1 MHQHNQKGHDSGAVI
16 MSKRLQGGAVSKMLP
31 PFRILTFLGLPALPC
46 LCGTLVRSCRASHH
60 RGHAQRHLNQH
71 MSQTRGKT
79 CLTRTTLDRAIL
91 EQCCGRSVALTRHPR
106 YEKHA
111 GVLHATMCKQPTS
124 ANTNSKPGESTENI
138 AMLPLDNCQC
148 CMAALHA
155 ALHQVGLARW
165 RWEVFCRTALVAGV
179 VTSQQ

>member
-1 MHQHNQKGHDSGAVI
+1 
-16 MSKRLQGGAVSKMLP
+16 MSKRLQGGAVSKMLA
-31 PFRILTFLGLPALPC
+31 PFCILTFLGLPALPC

-60 RGHAQRHLNQH
+60 RGHAQRHL
-71 MSQTRGKT
+71 SQTRGKT
-79 CLTRTTLDRAIL
+79 CLTPTTLDRAIL
-91 EQCCGRSVALTRHPR
+91 EQCCRRSVALTRHPR

-124 ANTNSKPGESTENI
+124 ENTNSKPGESTGNI

-179 VTSQQ
+179 ATSQQ